1 MPKYFC
7 KHILV
12 IKSVFY
18 IILIMALCQTA
29 VRIPLAIQTS
39 AGANLH
45 CTVNDLAKG
54 RREEESKIILGL
66 CLKCFI
72 NNDSNECIGVSV
84 SNIVWDCPRP
94 GKTDVFDRKV
104 NIFAFACCKSEL
116 LLWLFSLHLLL
127 LSLLFSLISP
137 SLQGRKVSEFLR
149 NVDFSLPWSPG
160 ARW

>member
-7 KHILV
+7 MHISV

-39 AGANLH
+39 AGANLQ

-66 CLKCFI
+66 
-72 NNDSNECIGVSV
+72 
-84 SNIVWDCPRP
+84 
-94 GKTDVFDRKV
+94 
-104 NIFAFACCKSEL
+104 
-116 LLWLFSLHLLL
+116 
-127 LSLLFSLISP
+127 
-137 SLQGRKVSEFLR
+137 
-149 NVDFSLPWSPG
+149 
-160 ARW
+160 